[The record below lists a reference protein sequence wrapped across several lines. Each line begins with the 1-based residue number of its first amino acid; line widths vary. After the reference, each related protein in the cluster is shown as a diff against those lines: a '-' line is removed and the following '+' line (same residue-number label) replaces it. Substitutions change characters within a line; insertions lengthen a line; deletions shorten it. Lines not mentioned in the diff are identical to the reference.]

1 MALHKARPGIGR
13 PPDKDDH
20 AAQGRGELSEQRA
33 KEICDHMGATH
44 ADRETHQWMPRRT
57 ENGWQVVKIALP
69 PPGKDLIA
77 ETRADERPEV
87 GDDPRSS
94 GNRNIG
100 GGGWAG

>member
-1 MALHKARPGIGR
+1 MTLHRARPGIGR
-13 PPDKDDH
+13 PPDESDH
-20 AAQGRGELSEQRA
+20 AAQQKGELSEQRA

-69 PPGKDLIA
+69 PPAEDLTT

-87 GDDPRSS
+87 GEDPR
-94 GNRNIG
+94 GAMNKNIG
-100 GGGWAG
+100 GYWGV